1 MEIIEVEIDKIHP
14 DQNQPR
20 HANEEEKEGLEE
32 MARSILTAGVI
43 NPIEV
48 DKNLVIITGE
58 RRWKAAKLAGLKTV
72 PVRILDISDDDR
84 FIRQAIENI
93 HQEKM
98 SPLDIANMLDRI
110 RKKILISAAE
120 VKKGSGGYRH
130 GQPGIRELHKLIGL
144 PESTI
149 SEHLALLG
157 ETGEMREA
165 LKDPNFSRTK
175 VPIIKEAPGKYRR
188 KLRSLVA
195 KQKDLPRETVKQLTK
210 ALRRAERYGEDYA
223 ASRLVRQSY
232 EGLSSV
238 DALNRINKIVP
249 DEESRIK
256 EPADALKLISE
267 KVIELMEMLDKHP
280 LASFDN
286 FHRPLIVGDL
296 KRFESYL
303 QNYFQ
308 EKSRILEGKLTEE
321 IKLLGKNNGK

>member
-1 MEIIEVEIDKIHP
+1 MEIIEIEIDKIRSDP
-14 DQNQPR
+14 NQPR
-20 HANEEEKEGLEE
+20 KHFDEEAMEAL
-32 MARSILTAGVI
+32 ATSIKNKGVI
-43 NPIEV
+43 NDIEV
-48 DKNLVIITGE
+48 DQDFIIVTGE
-58 RRWKAAKLAGLKTV
+58 RRWRGAKIAGLKTV
-72 PVRILDISDDDR
+72 PVKVLNNISDDDR

-98 SPLDIANMLDRI
+98 APLDTAMMLDKI
-110 RKKILISAAE
+110 RKKILTSASE

-149 SEHLALLG
+149 SEYLALLG

-165 LKDPNFSRTK
+165 LRDPNFSRTK
-175 VPIIKEAPGKYRR
+175 VPLIKEAPGKYRR

-195 KQKDLPRETVKQLTK
+195 KQKDLPRKTVKQLTK

-223 ASRLVRQSY
+223 ASRLLRQNY
-232 EGLSSV
+232 QGLSSV
-238 DALNRINKIVP
+238 DALNRINKIIP

-256 EPADALKLISE
+256 EPADAVRQLAE

>member
-1 MEIIEVEIDKIHP
+1 MEIIEIEIDKIRSDP
-14 DQNQPR
+14 NQPR
-20 HANEEEKEGLEE
+20 KHFDEEAMEAL
-32 MARSILTAGVI
+32 ATSIKNKGVI
-43 NPIEV
+43 NDIEV
-48 DKNLVIITGE
+48 DQDFIIVTGE
-58 RRWKAAKLAGLKTV
+58 RRWRGAKIAGLKTV
-72 PVRILDISDDDR
+72 PVKVLNNISDDDR

-98 SPLDIANMLDRI
+98 APLDTAMMLDKI
-110 RKKILISAAE
+110 RKKILTSVAE

-130 GQPGIRELHKLIGL
+130 GQPGVRELHRLIGL

-175 VPIIKEAPGKYRR
+175 VPLIKEAPGKYRR

-195 KQKDLPRETVKQLTK
+195 KQKSIPRETVKQLTK
-210 ALRRAERYGEDYA
+210 ALRRAERYGEDYE
-223 ASRLVRQSY
+223 ASRLLRQSY

-238 DALNRINKIVP
+238 DAFNRINKIIP

-256 EPADALKLISE
+256 EPADAMKGVSE
-267 KVIELMEMLDKHP
+267 KIIELMEILDKHP
-280 LASFDN
+280 LVSFDD

-296 KRFESYL
+296 KRFGAYL

-308 EKSRILEGKLTEE
+308 GNSKVLEGKLTEE
-321 IKLLGKNNGK
+321 VKLLEK